1 MSRDLDKMLGA
12 NCSDH
17 IIESYS
23 KYSYGFLL
31 EHRDDGIK
39 EYKRY
44 SKGLKELGLAKTKYF
59 YIYYY
64 MLLIFGKNGSSRLIQ
79 LMKRAIGST
88 QKL

>member
-1 MSRDLDKMLGA
+1 MSKELDKMLGV
-12 NCSDH
+12 NCSGR

-44 SKGLKELGLAKTKYF
+44 SKGLKELGFACARYF

-64 MLLIFGKNGSSRLIQ
+64 LLLILGKRNTGRVIM
-79 LMKRAIGST
+79 LMKRVLGKT
-88 QKL
+88 PRL